1 MFHLCVLL
9 FVGFVIL
16 VKGAD
21 IFVESACNLAYIFQ
35 VPVIIIG
42 IVIIGFG
49 TSLPEFAVN
58 LNAVLNNINS
68 IGIGAVVGSN
78 IFNVLMI
85 IGTVSVFKVIHVQPK
100 TLKIELPFLLVASML
115 LIFFLTKSLIFS
127 GSNELNNI
135 EGYVFLAVFALFVF
149 FILRAALKQRR
160 ITMMEETSKEEHHL
174 SKAEELKVGENA
186 LSLIAGI
193 VFIIYGG
200 DLVVEKSAII
210 AEHLGLSHHFIGLTI
225 VGIGTSLPEYVT
237 SIIAAMRNKQDLIVG
252 NIIGSNIFNILFVLG
267 SVSIIRNLTLTP
279 AMIVDSVVC
288 LLTVILLSVMIFIR
302 KKIGRMGGIFFILI
316 YSVYFSYILMNR

>member
-1 MFHLCVLL
+1 MVNTVILL
-9 FVGFVIL
+9 LVGFVIL

-35 VPVIIIG
+35 VPMIIIG

-58 LNAVLNNINS
+58 LNAVLNNMNS

-78 IFNVLMI
+78 IFNVLVI
-85 IGTVSVFKVIHVQPK
+85 IGTVSLFKVVHVQPK
-100 TLKIELPFLLVASML
+100 MLKIELPFLIIASTL
-115 LIFFLTKSLIFS
+115 LILFLTKSLIFS
-127 GSNELNNI
+127 GSNELNTI
-135 EGYVFLAVFALFVF
+135 EGCIFLGIFTLFVF
-149 FILRAALKQRR
+149 FVLRAALKQRR
-160 ITMMEETSKEEHHL
+160 IMIKEVPKEEHHL

-210 AEHLGLSHHFIGLTI
+210 AEHLGLSHHFVGLTI
-225 VGIGTSLPEYVT
+225 VGIGTSLPELVT
-237 SIIAAMRNKQDLIVG
+237 SIIAAIRNKQDLIVG

-267 SVSIIRNLTLTP
+267 SVSVIRNLVLTP
-279 AMIVDSVVC
+279 AMILDSVVC
-288 LLTVILLSVMIFIR
+288 LFTVILLTAMIFIR
-302 KKIGRMGGIFFILI
+302 KKIGRIGGIFFILI
-316 YSVYFSYILMNR
+316 YLSYFSYILISR

>member
-9 FVGFVIL
+9 LVGFVIL

-58 LNAVLNNINS
+58 LNAVLNNMNS

-85 IGTVSVFKVIHVQPK
+85 IGTVSLFKVIHVQPK
-100 TLKIELPFLLVASML
+100 MLKIELPFLIIASTL
-115 LIFFLTKSLIFS
+115 LILFLTKSLIFS

-135 EGYVFLAVFALFVF
+135 EGYIFLGIFTLFIF
-149 FILRAALKQRR
+149 FVLRAALKQRR
-160 ITMMEETSKEEHHL
+160 VMIKETPKEEHHL
-174 SKAEELKVGENA
+174 SKAEELKIGENA

-210 AEHLGLSHHFIGLTI
+210 AEHLGLSHHFVGLTI
-225 VGIGTSLPEYVT
+225 VGIGTSLPELVT
-237 SIIAAMRNKQDLIVG
+237 SIIAAIRNKQDLIIG

-267 SVSIIRNLTLTP
+267 SVSVIRNLALTP
-279 AMIVDSVVC
+279 AMILDSVVC
-288 LLTVILLSVMIFIR
+288 LLTVILLTAMIFIR
-302 KKIGRMGGIFFILI
+302 KKIGRMSGVFFILV
-316 YSVYFSYILMNR
+316 YFAYFSYILISR